1 MMEFNNLDCNIM
13 DILGDHWKRSDT
25 SGPFELSCI
34 LDAFSDIPKENLMG
48 ALLALQ
54 KAGSLYL
61 HKGGQTLSLRPAVS
75 PKSNH
80 CAPAWSRPAFP
91 TTIFFWDAV
100 FDPMCQPYG
109 YLAE

>member
-61 HKGGQTLSLRPAVS
+61 HKGGQTLSLTASGIAQIESLRTCMEQASVP
-75 PKSNH
+75 NH
-80 CAPAWSRPAFP
+80 H
-91 TTIFFWDAV
+91 IFLG
-100 FDPMCQPYG
+100 CC
-109 YLAE
+109 L